1 MIKRS
6 LSFLFIACS
15 LLCQAGAN
23 KPFLENTYA
32 KNTHIEKAKPTQIKS
47 ERPMNQAE
55 IDREL
60 QKLPDWKIEQQ
71 QLQRTF
77 KFQNFVLAIDFVN
90 RLVEPAET
98 AGHHPDLA
106 ISYNR
111 VTVSLTTHDVGGLTP
126 KDFALARVISQKFLE
141 MNSP

>member
-1 MIKRS
+1 MIKPS
-6 LSFLFIACS
+6 LSVFFIAFFF
-15 LLCQAGAN
+15 LCQAGTN
-23 KPFLENTYA
+23 HPFI
-32 KNTHIEKAKPTQIKS
+32 KNVRAQNAKPTLQIKS
-47 ERPMNQAE
+47 ERPMNSAE

-60 QKLPDWKIEQQ
+60 QKLPEWKIEQQ

-77 KFQNFVLAIDFVN
+77 NFQNFVEAIDFVN
-90 RLVEPAET
+90 RLVEPAEA
-98 AGHHPDLA
+98 AGHHPDLT

-141 MNSP
+141 MQSR